1 MLHTLTLEQLTE
13 LREQIT
19 CMINLKSD
27 NTVDHHPHD
36 STHTRLI
43 RSTGLTHHLSVGAPC
58 TVDHHKVVGMTGKIV
73 KVNRTRCKVEFDGNR
88 YTVPM
93 SMISL
98 A

>member
-1 MLHTLTLEQLTE
+1 MNHL
-13 LREQIT
+13 QIT
-19 CMINLKSD
+19 NMLE
-27 NTVDHHPHD
+27 
-36 STHTRLI
+36 
-43 RSTGLTHHLSVGAPC
+43 GLSLTDLRQLQTAISAKQASSAPGLRVGMKC
-58 TVDHHKVVGMTGKIV
+58 TVDHHKVVGMTGKII